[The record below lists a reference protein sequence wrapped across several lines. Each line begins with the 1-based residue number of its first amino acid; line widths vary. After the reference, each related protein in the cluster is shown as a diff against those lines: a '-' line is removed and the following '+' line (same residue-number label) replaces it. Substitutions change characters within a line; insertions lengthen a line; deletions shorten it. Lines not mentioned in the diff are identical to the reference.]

1 MASSATNAAA
11 RALALAASVRSAA
24 ASAASA
30 SASTSPL
37 SAVASSLLASAAPAP
52 APRRS
57 AIPLEVDL
65 RTGTFRA
72 AAQVPL
78 RGDLP
83 PLPRAFTKKT
93 RQHAHWKLRPAHSY
107 RSVAPHMARL
117 ALSFDPAEDGT
128 SGCKELRRQAL
139 SPKARAA
146 FKVAVE
152 CEERSDARGA
162 SVAVTWSD
170 GSATRVDA
178 RNCTL
183 LDILDQLAPVAQRLA
198 WKEEDKDM

>member
-11 RALALAASVRSAA
+11 RALALAASARSAA
-24 ASAASA
+24 AASA
-30 SASTSPL
+30 SASASASSSPL
-37 SAVASSLLASAAPAP
+37 SAVASSLLAAAP
-52 APRRS
+52 APRRN
-57 AIPLEVDL
+57 AIPLTVDL

-83 PLPRAFTKKT
+83 PLPRAFTKKA

>member
-11 RALALAASVRSAA
+11 RALALAASARSAASAAA
-24 ASAASA
+24 ASAPS
-30 SASTSPL
+30 SSSPL
-37 SAVASSLLASAAPAP
+37 SAVASSLLAAAP
-52 APRRS
+52 APRRN
-57 AIPLEVDL
+57 AIPLTVDL

-83 PLPRAFTKKT
+83 PLPRAFTKKA

-152 CEERSDARGA
+152 CEERSDAR
-162 SVAVTWSD
+162 
-170 GSATRVDA
+170 
-178 RNCTL
+178 NCTL